1 MPREG
6 NDKASSEVG
15 CWKRLN
21 ARQRICAGSPDYA
34 IIQGDIQ
41 SKPGATMV
49 WVLAGAALAAWFIYR
64 AIKNKKRNVQPP
76 PLRDVAQTRSNV
88 IETLSEVSA
97 RKAWVDPRINPDP
110 RFTEGPDQR
119 DRGLLTPSPPNR
131 DRLSTTTRS
140 SVVEDLSEVPSRNAW
155 IDPRNNPDPRFTEG
169 SDQWDRQRAAPSPPI
184 SGRFSPVESL
194 ARWIPRGE
202 SVRVSGISIDA
213 GMFYLGGAFAGSSSG
228 RGDNCLVDPSC
239 TVAPSGSD
247 LSGGLLPYWPSYSNI
262 PPIARRTY
270 LDWLAGGRNDPRIG
284 IGYVFLFFYGLE
296 RRLFVDAAKEEAPAL
311 IAEVRRL
318 LTLHGDNH
326 SFKNYAL
333 KLLDVAEL
341 VKGPEISR
349 PALSPDFRNGYE
361 MPLSVRLHLG
371 RKLSSAASFDG
382 TDALLWVLSL
392 PDNYLRTPATRCFEE
407 LVELWQMRFA
417 SRYPQGLKVN
427 PPKTKLKIEY
437 HGASGGFDCRL
448 DLSDSETGPL
458 PDIAAISAPLE
469 GLRDLLNAC
478 TDELASYS
486 RLLGKSPEAKGT
498 IEAAFLLPK
507 EMLTSPSVMG
517 SAVLE
522 RVEHLFGG
530 RNIAGVRVGQL
541 AKALGVETPPKGKL
555 PSGFCNQVGAFMDK
569 LDVGLEPD
577 RRYGARNLDADG
589 YVLLFKAK
597 DGAPVDSEAPSYASA
612 RAMVEVAALAAA
624 SDGKIETSEFESI
637 KSDIRAVPGLG
648 GIERARLMAYAS
660 TLLKDAPARQSAMQ
674 RLRSVRAEARDSAI
688 RSATS
693 AVLADGHAAPDEVK
707 FLERLYKTLGY
718 PVEDLYSAL
727 HRGSVVLDE
736 PIVVTPEIRTGSV
749 PIPAEAS
756 EPKAS
761 GIRIDRARLERIK
774 SETSAVSQLL
784 AGIFVEDELL
794 SSPPA
799 PMEATLRRDSRFEG
813 LDAAHAELLSCLLG
827 AGELD
832 RDAFEDMARKLRL
845 LPDGAIE
852 TINEWGFDKFDEPI
866 LDGEEHIVVVEHV
879 RMELQRAG
887 AER

>member
-1 MPREG
+1 MVHCRPRCAEHNAPKPHFSPYAVGKARLTRPCQNPAKFMPLGVFLPRH
-6 NDKASSEVG
+6 KASTRLDRRTSTNDTDVD
-15 CWKRLN
+15 CWKCFSGW
-21 ARQRICAGSPDYA
+21 QRICRGASEYA
-34 IIQGDIQ
+34 IIRGKNIQ
-41 SKPGATMV
+41 SKPGATMG
-49 WVLAGAALAAWFIYR
+49 WVLAGVALAAWFFYR
-64 AIKNKKRNVQPP
+64 AVKNKERSVQPP
-76 PLRDVAQTRSNV
+76 QLREFAATRSSV
-88 IETLSEVSA
+88 TEDPSEA
-97 RKAWVDPRINPDP
+97 RAREAWVDPRIKPDP
-110 RFTEGPDQR
+110 RFTGGPDQR
-119 DRGLLTPSPPNR
+119 DRRLPGPSAPIG
-131 DRLSTTTRS
+131 DRLSAIRT
-140 SVVEDLSEVPSRNAW
+140 P
-155 IDPRNNPDPRFTEG
+155 
-169 SDQWDRQRAAPSPPI
+169 
-184 SGRFSPVESL
+184 
-194 ARWIPRGE
+194 ARWIPPGE
-202 SVRVSGISIDA
+202 SVRVGGITIYA
-213 GMFYLGGAFAGSSSG
+213 GMFYLGGAFTGTSSD
-228 RGDNCLVDPSC
+228 RGTNCLVDPSC

-247 LSGGLLPYWPSYSNI
+247 LSGSLLPYWPSYSNI
-262 PPIARRTY
+262 PPLARRTY
-270 LDWLAGGRNDPRIG
+270 LDWLAGGRNDPSIG

-296 RRLFVDAAKEEAPAL
+296 RRLFVDAAKDEAPAL

-318 LTLHGDNH
+318 LALHGENH
-326 SFKNYAL
+326 SFKNYAS
-333 KLLDVAEL
+333 KFLDVAEF
-341 VKGPEISR
+341 VKSPEIPR
-349 PALSPDFRNGYE
+349 PALSIDLRNGYE

-371 RKLSSAASFDG
+371 RKLASATSFDG

-392 PDNYLRTPATRCFEE
+392 PDTYLRTPATRCFDE
-407 LVELWQMRFA
+407 LAELWQMRFA
-417 SRYPQGLKVN
+417 SRHPQGLKVN

-437 HGASGGFDCRL
+437 HAASGGFDCRL
-448 DLSDSETGPL
+448 DLSDSETRPL
-458 PDIAAISAPLE
+458 PDIAAISAPLD

-507 EMLTSPSVMG
+507 ELLTSPSVMG
-517 SAVLE
+517 TAVLGN
-522 RVEHLFGG
+522 VEQLFGE
-530 RNIAGVRVGQL
+530 RSIAGVRVGQL
-541 AKALGVETPPKGKL
+541 AKALGVETQPKGKL

-569 LDVGLEPD
+569 LDVGFEPD
-577 RRYGARNLDADG
+577 RRYGGRNLDADG

-597 DGAPVDSEAPSYASA
+597 DGAPVDGEAPSYASA

-637 KSDIRAVPGLG
+637 KSDIRSVPGLG

-718 PVEDLYSAL
+718 PVEDLYSTL

-736 PIVVTPEIRTGSV
+736 PIAVTPETRTGGV
-749 PIPAEAS
+749 PIPAEALA
-756 EPKAS
+756 PRAS
-761 GIRIDRARLERIK
+761 GLRIDHARLERIK

-784 AGIFVEDELL
+784 AGIFVEDEPL
-794 SSPPA
+794 SPPPA
-799 PMEATLRRDSRFEG
+799 PMEATLRGDSRFEG

-827 AGELD
+827 AGALS
-832 RDAFEDMARKLRL
+832 RDAFEDAARKLRL